1 MITKTWGPR
10 PFGAARAFT
19 IIEALIAIVLV
30 VSAVLGLVAIVP
42 ATIGGTM
49 RDSQRMQAI
58 DVGQQYLDRIRVYA
72 ASSGKITGLPA
83 APTDIAVD
91 AGLSNQDS
99 TIKAVNPGVFTITS
113 NCTPATGAV
122 SGLEW
127 DCVVTVAW
135 TEASENRSVS
145 VESYIT
151 SQK

>member
-1 MITKTWGPR
+1 MITKTWGLR
-10 PFGAARAFT
+10 PFGATRAFT

-49 RDSQRMQAI
+49 RDSQRMQAV
-58 DVGQQYLDRIRVYA
+58 DVGQQYLDRIRQYA
-72 ASSGKITGLPA
+72 ATNGKISSLPA
-83 APTDIAVD
+83 APTVTVD

-99 TIKAVNPGVFTITS
+99 TVLAASPGVFTITP
-113 NCTPATGAV
+113 NCSAAPNAV

-127 DCVVTVAW
+127 DCVVTVTW

-145 VESYIT
+145 VESYIV